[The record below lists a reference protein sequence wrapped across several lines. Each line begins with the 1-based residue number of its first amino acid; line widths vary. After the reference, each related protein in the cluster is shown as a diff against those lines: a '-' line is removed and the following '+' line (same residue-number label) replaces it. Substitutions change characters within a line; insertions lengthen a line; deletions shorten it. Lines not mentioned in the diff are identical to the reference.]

1 MLVDII
7 LLVLL
12 VKLNMFN
19 GLLLGLWIAEVVIRG
34 IINIVG
40 LTIKIMEWFYEI
52 MEI

>member
-1 MLVDII
+1 MLADII

-19 GLLLGLWIAEVVIRG
+19 GLLLGLWIAEVVIHG

-40 LTIKIMEWFYEI
+40 LTIKIME
-52 MEI
+52 

>member
-12 VKLNMFN
+12 LELNMFK
-19 GLLLGLWIAEVVIRG
+19 GWLLGLWIAEVVIHS

-40 LTIKIMEWFYEI
+40 LTLKITE
-52 MEI
+52 